1 MESQDVFQA
10 KRFFF
15 LIAIQYPESML
26 AAMFDP
32 ESERPPAR
40 KDDQGNFFLDGEPE
54 PFKFILQF
62 LRRGRL
68 VNYLLTE
75 MGRTIS
81 SFLSL
86 LWSPHFQSRPGK
98 PRGSPLQCGG
108 RASRALRE
116 GDRHHRTAAHRRAG
130 QGDHRE
136 EHTGKE
142 NFLAVDGIQMQTW
155 HDMQYR
161 AEAVPGND
169 V

>member
-1 MESQDVFQA
+1 
-10 KRFFF
+10 
-15 LIAIQYPESML
+15 ML

-86 LWSPHFQSRPGK
+86 L
-98 PRGSPLQCGG
+98 
-108 RASRALRE
+108 
-116 GDRHHRTAAHRRAG
+116 
-130 QGDHRE
+130 
-136 EHTGKE
+136 
-142 NFLAVDGIQMQTW
+142 
-155 HDMQYR
+155 
-161 AEAVPGND
+161 
-169 V
+169 

>member
-1 MESQDVFQA
+1 MTTSVAQA
-10 KRFFF
+10 SSPTR
-15 LIAIQYPESML
+15 LGCPRNTSPSPSPIPIPML

-142 NFLAVDGIQMQTW
+142 KFDLIHFLQ
-155 HDMQYR
+155 
-161 AEAVPGND
+161 EALIRKA
-169 V
+169 

>member
-1 MESQDVFQA
+1 MTTSVAQA
-10 KRFFF
+10 SSPTR
-15 LIAIQYPESML
+15 LGCPRNTSPSPSPIPIPML

-142 NFLAVDGIQMQTW
+142 KFDLIPFLQ
-155 HDMQYR
+155 
-161 AEAVPGND
+161 EALIWKA
-169 V
+169 